1 MRLEAKKA
9 EILNEEVQVEL
20 DQVQAAIEKHK
31 RQDRLTL
38 LNFESVHLG
47 PVA

>member
-38 LNFESVHLG
+38 LILMLFHLG